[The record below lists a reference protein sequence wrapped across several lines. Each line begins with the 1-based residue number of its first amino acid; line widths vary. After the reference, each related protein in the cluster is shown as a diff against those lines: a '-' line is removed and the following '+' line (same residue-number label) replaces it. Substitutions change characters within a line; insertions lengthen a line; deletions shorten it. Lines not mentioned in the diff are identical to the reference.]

1 MTEESAVGPPRPEPP
16 AAEPAGAK
24 PAEPSRR
31 RGFLRRLVG
40 VTRRDAIVVL
50 VISVAMSLSAYAV
63 YQATRAADEAR
74 GAYNEARTV
83 DAELNR
89 QSAHLQSLVDSD
101 LRVLSPYCDA
111 VARERSA
118 WPGVLSYETDIETL
132 VSASLGAWALSAL
145 LQGDYGARC
154 DPDTAYSVEEAFES
168 LRDQSAGTVASQ
180 SRARALLSQAKAF
193 DTHEALLMASGA
205 LFALVVALLITIGVV
220 RSRRPDTDDQG
231 RLRALPVA
239 LAIAWPL
246 ALLAGGVLLAVAAVD
261 RLVAYIVLGAAVVLL
276 ALGAWWGLRAPARAD
291 DGSEGSPRARLFAE
305 LFGALV
311 LVLFSAAAVGYAY
324 LSVQERDATARA
336 DAAVAVANDVQQT
349 TRQEAMRDVSN
360 VALIAR
366 LDAEGVAAAQRAAVD
381 LEADVPAQ
389 ADVDARLELLSS
401 DLRRIEEGVRAET
414 RTLSQDRA
422 DAACTA
428 PPPSDTPDP
437 LELYRKAQDDA
448 TALSEH
454 LWAAQEPARLC
465 DIVAALTRDEA
476 RSWASHASTFTV
488 CLVLLGLAAF
498 ILGLAADRDRTRQS
512 AWVLFGVGSASALIA
527 VFAMLFAVPDIVA
540 RARITPTEVVESFA
554 GDLAAGMQRPC
565 DAADRLELAIAAIPD
580 YAPAYEALALSKD
593 CPDDP
598 LGRVT
603 ADSDLDTAGI
613 IADLEQAQA
622 VLDEPSP
629 TVPANLGWYRL
640 LHGIRH
646 DDEESV
652 RRALDDLREARS
664 LLEAEGDGAG
674 TVLHYVRFNEALAY
688 LALGDEPR
696 AMTAYEDATACLAAD
711 GGCPGGGLLDDWR
724 RDWLRLMALD
734 DLELVTGGAPA
745 DDDGLDDLRLVILG
759 AEDAAS
765 VAPPSGLELSAFPLE
780 LQLAADRD
788 DDVRIVWYAR
798 SDEETEWS
806 VLPDISWATLE
817 EGDHLNWPWRTYA
830 DTHGYRFRADV
841 YSGSRRTV
849 IFDDGDSADHRMA
862 ASPLIGV
869 SASVPSEW
877 TEQSE
882 SALEW
887 HIGPDESSGLWIR
900 RIEAVNPETEV
911 RAELTDELRSWVEGR
926 LGAPADR
933 YPIEAW
939 FLGNEHAVVEWSGD
953 ALSGA
958 TLKPFGI
965 DPFCGGTQLMAVVGG
980 EGVETEVAS
989 AVFHSIVLDRG
1000 AIAIPEPDGEMTE
1013 AGLSMTFPEGWD
1025 VVESPTGDLVV
1036 SAGSC
1041 TDGAFI
1047 DARRYEVWGEFTESL
1062 DSEVAWLADNGYVV
1076 DDVYSVDVPG
1086 AEAAAAILFTWTSAS
1101 GESHPMWELFAHT
1114 QTTEW
1119 VVAFE
1124 DYLHESGDALLDAYA
1139 SIVFDDGG

>member
-1 MTEESAVGPPRPEPP
+1 MEESVVPPRPEQPD
-16 AAEPAGAK
+16 AEPAGAK
-24 PAEPSRR
+24 PAEPTRR
-31 RGFLRRLVG
+31 RGFLQRLVG

-63 YQATRAADEAR
+63 YQATLAADEAR

-89 QSAHLQSLVDSD
+89 QSSHLQSLVDSD

-118 WPGVLSYETDIETL
+118 WPGVLAYETDIEPL
-132 VSASLGAWALSAL
+132 VSASLGAWALSSL

-154 DPDTAYSVEEAFES
+154 DPDTAYSVEEAFEA

-180 SRARALLSQAKAF
+180 SRASSLLSQAKAF
-193 DTHEALLMASGA
+193 DIYEALLMASAA

-220 RSRRPDTDDQG
+220 RSRRPDTDSRG

-246 ALLAGGVLLAVAAVD
+246 ALLGGAALLAVAAVD
-261 RLVAYIVLGAAVVLL
+261 RLVAYLVLGAAVLLL
-276 ALGAWWGLRAPARAD
+276 ALGAWWGLRAPARPD
-291 DGSEGSPRARLFAE
+291 DASVGSPRARLLAE

-311 LVLFSAAAVGYAY
+311 LVLFSVAAVGYAF

-336 DAAVAVANDVQQT
+336 DAAVAVAHDVQQT

-366 LDAEGVAAAQRAAVD
+366 LDAEAVAAAQRAEVD
-381 LEADVPAQ
+381 RDAEVPAQ

-414 RTLSQDRA
+414 RALSQERA

-437 LELYRKAQDDA
+437 LGLYRQVQDDP
-448 TALSEH
+448 TVLSER
-454 LWAAQEPARLC
+454 LRAAQEPARLC

-476 RSWASHASTFTV
+476 RTWASHASTFTV
-488 CLVLLGLAAF
+488 CLVLFGLAAF
-498 ILGLAADRDRTRQS
+498 ILALAADRDRTRQS
-512 AWVLFGVGSASALIA
+512 AWVLFGVGSASALFA
-527 VFAMLFAVPDIVA
+527 VVAMLFAAPDIVA
-540 RARITPTEVVESFA
+540 RARITPAEVVESFA

-580 YAPAYEALALSKD
+580 YAPAYEALASSKD
-593 CPDDP
+593 CSDDP
-598 LGRVT
+598 LRRVT
-603 ADSDLDTAGI
+603 YDSDLDTAGI
-613 IADLEQAQA
+613 IADLEKAQSA
-622 VLDEPSP
+622 LDEPSP
-629 TVPANLGWYRL
+629 TLPANLGWYRL
-640 LHGIRH
+640 LHGIRE
-646 DDEESV
+646 DDEESI
-652 RRALDDLREARS
+652 RRALDDLREARI

-711 GGCPGGGLLDDWR
+711 GGCPGGGLLDAWR

-734 DLELVTGGAPA
+734 DLELVTGGTPA
-745 DDDGLDDLRLVILG
+745 QDDGLDELRLVILG
-759 AEDAAS
+759 AEEAAS
-765 VAPPSGLELSAFPLE
+765 GTPPSGLELSAFPLE
-780 LQLAADRD
+780 LQLEADRD

-798 SDEETEWS
+798 SENETDWS
-806 VLPDISWATLE
+806 VLPDISWATLA

-830 DTHGYRFRADV
+830 DTHGYQFRADV

-849 IFDDGDSADHRMA
+849 VFGDGDSGDHYMA
-862 ASPLIGV
+862 ASSLIGA
-869 SASVPSEW
+869 SASVPSDW

-887 HIGPDESSGLWIR
+887 HVGPDGSSGLWIR
-900 RIEAVNPETEV
+900 RIEGVNPETEV
-911 RAELTDELRSWVEGR
+911 YAELTDELRSWVEGR
-926 LGAPADR
+926 LGAPADWN
-933 YPIEAW
+933 PVDGW
-939 FLGNEHAVVEWSGD
+939 FLGTEHTVVEWSGD
-953 ALSGA
+953 TLAGA
-958 TLKPFGI
+958 TLKPFGV
-965 DPFCGGTQLMAVVGG
+965 DPFCGGTQFLAVVGG
-980 EGVETEVAS
+980 QGVGAEVAR
-989 AVFHSIVLDRG
+989 AVFDSIVLDRG
-1000 AIAIPEPDGEMTE
+1000 EIALPEPDGKMAET
-1013 AGLSMTFPEGWD
+1013 GLSMTFPEGWD

-1041 TDGAFI
+1041 TDVAFV
-1047 DARRYEVWGEFTESL
+1047 DARRYEIWREFTESL
-1062 DSEVAWLADNGYVV
+1062 DSEVAWLADNGFVV

-1086 AEAAAAILFTWTSAS
+1086 AEEAAAIHYTWTSSS
-1101 GESHPMWELFAHT
+1101 GESYPMWELFAHT

-1119 VVAFE
+1119 VVGFE